1 MSSIFCTKILPKIGH
16 LFNELCKKKEQHA
29 VNAANRSR
37 EFEKLTNYIG
47 TCIAMISENL
57 ETEIFGETL
66 EKLWEEVLNKVNNFV
81 DNGLEVHTLLKRIY
95 ICIKI

>member
-1 MSSIFCTKILPKIGH
+1 MFSNFCIKILPKIGH
-16 LFNELCKKKEQHA
+16 LFSELCKDKEQHSA
-29 VNAANRSR
+29 NTANRNR

-47 TCIAMISENL
+47 TCITIISENL

-81 DNGLEVHTLLKRIY
+81 DNGLEVGY
-95 ICIKI
+95 